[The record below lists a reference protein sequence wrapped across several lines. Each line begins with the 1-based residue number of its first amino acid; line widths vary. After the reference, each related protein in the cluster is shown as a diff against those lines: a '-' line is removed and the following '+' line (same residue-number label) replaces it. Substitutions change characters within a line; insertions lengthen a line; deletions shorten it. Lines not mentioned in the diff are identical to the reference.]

1 MEIKEKT
8 KDKEQDIVYRHL
20 LQQILEKLP
29 LCSDIESQILSYIY
43 IPFRFKLLSYKLI
56 RLGNVRNPTALVRKI
71 TQMNNCKALLKSFDS
86 IWDLFSTFLIK
97 DEDKD
102 IIEYWYNRCK
112 I

>member
-1 MEIKEKT
+1 MGKEI
-8 KDKEQDIVYRHL
+8 EQDIIYRHIV
-20 LQQILEKLP
+20 QQILDQLP
-29 LCSDIESQILSYIY
+29 ICLDNQIGILSYLSNPPKIC
-43 IPFRFKLLSYKLI
+43 KLLSYKLI
-56 RLGNVRNPTALVRKI
+56 RLGNVKNPSALVRKSI
-71 TQMNNCKALLKSFDS
+71 QIDTCTSLLKSFDS